1 MAATFIGKTLSG
13 SLRKKSKKKKSKTG
27 AKILVH
33 VPIKGEL
40 ASVHHD
46 FNKGYVILFT
56 SESVH
61 LAIGEVSVYEPYLTN
76 NDPVQEV
83 IEYLDTSYDSA
94 GDALR

>member
-1 MAATFIGKTLSG
+1 M
-13 SLRKKSKKKKSKTG
+13 
-27 AKILVH
+27 
-33 VPIKGEL
+33 
-40 ASVHHD
+40 
-46 FNKGYVILFT
+46 
-56 SESVH
+56 H